1 MKPKIL
7 LTASKTINTAYLRAL
22 EAVGAEPTAI
32 YAPKVDTSYDALLL
46 CGGSDIDPARYNQ
59 ENTAS
64 VGIDLMRDEAEIE
77 LFNAYLEQKKPI
89 FGVCRGHQL
98 INVAMGSDL
107 IQHLEHANIHT
118 SGKDDV
124 YIAHEITADP
134 NGFAGKL
141 YGPKFA
147 ANSHHHQAVK
157 TVAKDMRAVAWSEN
171 GQVVEALEHN
181 FLPIISVQWHPE
193 RMCCDFLRP
202 DTVNGIHLFEYF
214 IELCKNS

>member
-7 LTASKTINTAYLRAL
+7 LAASKTINMAYLTAL

-46 CGGSDIDPARYNQ
+46 CGGSDIDPARYGQ

-64 VGIDLMRDEAEIE
+64 VGIDLVRDEAELE
-77 LFNAYLEQKKPI
+77 LFHSFMAKGKPI

-107 IQHLEHANIHT
+107 IQHLDHAEIHT
-118 SGKDDV
+118 SGQDNV
-124 YIAHEITADP
+124 YIAHDITADE

-141 YGPKFA
+141 YGKKFV
-147 ANSHHHQAVK
+147 ANSHHHQAVNN
-157 TVAKDMRAVAWSEN
+157 VAKDMKAVAWSEN
-171 GQVVEALEHN
+171 GQVVEAMEHCK
-181 FLPIISVQWHPE
+181 LPIFSVQWHPE
-193 RMCCDFLRP
+193 RMCCDFLRH
-202 DTVNGIHLFEYF
+202 DTVNGIDTFKYF
-214 IELCKNS
+214 MEICKNS